1 MIRRPPRST
10 LFPYTT
16 LFRSLRRRQCRG
28 RRHLCDHH
36 RSCPV
41 LLGLQLARSL
51 GERHGDEQCHAGGG
65 ERRARV
71 HFGHPGLPW
80 LRPHVRGGSALLGLE
95 RLRASR
101 RWNHRPHPP
110 RAGARDPMKPAAR
123 TLGSSP
129 TAPGDTMH
137 PHGRLPSLTA
147 VRWLAPVLIALA
159 CHGEAT
165 APSSPPGPHLVIV
178 AGDQQE
184 ATVCAPVAVVPAVR
198 AESGGT
204 ALVGVRVSFAVVSGG
219 GTGTGDTA
227 VTDAAGVASVGG
239 WTLGAD
245 AGTDTLTARSPVAA
259 SPVSFT
265 ATGRPEPVLHNV
277 IIYTTE
283 AYGLPAIAVVRPD
296 GSCRRRI
303 TTDATGYAGPAIS
316 PDGRR
321 IAVGRWTGAWDGIWL
336 LNADGSVLRQ
346 LVRRSGLDGDPAWSP
361 DGTRLA
367 FESQNATPYGAVDR
381 IYVVNA
387 DGTGLR
393 QLTPDTPNYTF
404 DTGPSWSPDG
414 TRIVFSR
421 LGSLLVINADGTG
434 LT

>member
-1 MIRRPPRST
+1 
-10 LFPYTT
+10 
-16 LFRSLRRRQCRG
+16 
-28 RRHLCDHH
+28 
-36 RSCPV
+36 
-41 LLGLQLARSL
+41 
-51 GERHGDEQCHAGGG
+51 
-65 ERRARV
+65 
-71 HFGHPGLPW
+71 
-80 LRPHVRGGSALLGLE
+80 
-95 RLRASR
+95 
-101 RWNHRPHPP
+101 
-110 RAGARDPMKPAAR
+110 
-123 TLGSSP
+123 
-129 TAPGDTMH
+129 
-137 PHGRLPSLTA
+137 
-147 VRWLAPVLIALA
+147 
-159 CHGEAT
+159 
-165 APSSPPGPHLVIV
+165 VIV
-178 AGDQQE
+178 AGDQQQ
-184 ATVCAPVAVVPAVR
+184 ANVCAPVAVVPAVR
-198 AESGGT
+198 AERGGT

-219 GTGTGDTA
+219 GTVTGDTA
-227 VTDAAGVASVGG
+227 VTDAAGVASVGS

-245 AGTDTLTARSPVAA
+245 PGTNTLTARSPVAA

-303 TTDATGYAGPAIS
+303 TTDAAAYAGPAIS

-321 IAVGRWTGAWDGIWL
+321 IAVARSTGAWDGIWL
-336 LNADGSVLRQ
+336 LNADGSVVRQ

-367 FESQNATPYGAVDR
+367 FESQNATPYGGVDR

-404 DTGPSWSPDG
+404 DAGPSWSPDG

-421 LGSLLVINADGTG
+421 LGSLFVINADGTG
-434 LT
+434 LTDLSHGGEYPSWSPDGIHIASGSTFRGWWLLTMVNADGTNPVTITQDTLQQGMPRWSPDGKSLVFYQVLGTAPRLIIQLFTIHSDGSGKRRLSVADVNEGWASWSPVP